1 MKDYDNGLLNGL
13 ISGDKE
19 QILFIYQKLFP
30 KVLQFVLRNKGN
42 EQDAEDIFQKSLLQ
56 LIARF
61 KLRESPEIKSV
72 EAYLFT
78 INKNLWRRELN
89 KKEWVTNSSLTE
101 QDYENAQKISHRSN
115 SSTLKAYEEEAVAF
129 LEQERW
135 KLYKYCFEKLS
146 ENCRK
151 ILDFFF
157 KKKTYD
163 EFYKTFGYSSE
174 SVVRQRVF
182 KCKNKLSEIIK
193 SHADFNR
200 LKNL

>member
-1 MKDYDNGLLNGL
+1 MKDYDNDLLNGL

-61 KLRESPEIKSV
+61 KLRETPEIKSV

-89 KKEWVTNSSLTE
+89 KKEWVTYFTCSAL
-101 QDYENAQKISHRSN
+101 
-115 SSTLKAYEEEAVAF
+115 L
-129 LEQERW
+129 
-135 KLYKYCFEKLS
+135 
-146 ENCRK
+146 
-151 ILDFFF
+151 
-157 KKKTYD
+157 
-163 EFYKTFGYSSE
+163 
-174 SVVRQRVF
+174 RQ
-182 KCKNKLSEIIK
+182 SG
-193 SHADFNR
+193 
-200 LKNL
+200 

>member
-1 MKDYDNGLLNGL
+1 MKDYKSELLNGL

-19 QILFIYQKLFP
+19 QILIIYQQLFP
-30 KVLQFVLRNKGN
+30 KVLQFVLRNKGTQ
-42 EQDAEDIFQKSLLQ
+42 QDAEDIFQKSLLQ

-61 KLRESPEIKSV
+61 KLRDIPEIKSL

-89 KKEWVTNSSLTE
+89 KNEWVTNSSLAE
-101 QDYENAQKISHRSN
+101 QDSENTQKMSQKSN
-115 SSTLKAYEEEAVAF
+115 LSTIKAYEEEAVSL

-135 KLYKYCFEKLS
+135 ELYKSCFEKLS

-157 KKKTYD
+157 KKKPYSAFSD
-163 EFYKTFGYSSE
+163 EFGYNSE
-174 SVVRQRVF
+174 SVARQRVF
-182 KCKNKLSEIIK
+182 KCKHRLTELIK
-193 SHADFNR
+193 SHTDFKR